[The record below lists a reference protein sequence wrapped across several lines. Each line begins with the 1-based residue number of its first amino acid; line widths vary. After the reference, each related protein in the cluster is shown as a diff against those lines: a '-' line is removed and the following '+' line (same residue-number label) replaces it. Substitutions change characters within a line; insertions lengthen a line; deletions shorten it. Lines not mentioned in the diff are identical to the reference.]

1 MIVYFVILAT
11 IIFTTLGGLFAIKF
25 QDKLHLILG
34 FSAGAVLGVAL
45 FDLLPESIELTK
57 GIYDV
62 RVVTILIA
70 AGFAAYMFI
79 DRLFSLHK
87 HDDSDCK
94 KPSHKGKLNNWA
106 LVFHSILDG
115 FGISLAFKISPAIGW
130 VVALA
135 VLTHD
140 FSDGIN
146 TVGLALK
153 RKNKKSTVFKWLAA
167 DALAPA
173 IGVGLAYLF
182 SVSGPTLGLILAVFI
197 GLFLYISATDLI
209 PESHHQHPTI
219 WTTLSTILG
228 LAVILVA
235 VYFAG

>member
-1 MIVYFVILAT
+1 MTVLLIILAT
-11 IIFTTLGGLFAIKF
+11 IIFTTLGGLFAIRF

-45 FDLLPESIELTK
+45 FDLLPESIILTNGTFDIK
-57 GIYDV
+57 L
-62 RVVTILIA
+62 VTALIA
-70 AGFAAYMFI
+70 TGFVVYMLI

-87 HDDSDCK
+87 HDDHDCE
-94 KPSHKGKLNNWA
+94 KPSHKGKLNNLA
-106 LVFHSILDG
+106 LVLHSVLDG
-115 FGISLAFKISPAIGW
+115 FGIGLAFKVSPAIGW

-146 TVGLALK
+146 TVSLALK
-153 RKNKKSTVFKWLAA
+153 RKTGRNSALKWLFA

-173 IGVGLAYLF
+173 VGVGLAYLF
-182 SVSGPTLGLILAVFI
+182 NVSGPTLGLILAVFV

-219 WTTLSTILG
+219 WTTLSTIAG
-228 LAVILVA
+228 LTVILAA